1 MSQIL
6 LSQLAEDA
14 KDVTLRLRLL
24 HCWRAGSPV
33 MPEAFFAYSTLW
45 ADETGARIEGTA
57 LPLHVEYLEARLRP
71 KVVYDLT
78 SFSMTF
84 PRRSH
89 RATSN
94 NRYLQFTSTS
104 NFEEVGD
111 PGEGFPLDSFE
122 FVPLGQ
128 LSPRLLLSNCPNL
141 TRCPEVD
148 SPEFQALDLDGTPI
162 NSLPSSTIYN
172 VKQDGMVSLYGPNVT
187 HFPHFSNRLE
197 LIRLRKTAIS
207 SIEFDGDGESKS
219 DRMHLIQNAQ
229 LETLPT
235 SIWNMIS
242 VELIVQDCPLIGC
255 LPVILEPYSRSLTKL
270 RIAGCKSITEF
281 PSSICKLRFLE
292 VLVFVSTGIECLP
305 WCIGEIEQLSYLDL
319 SYNAILKSVPNVVG
333 HLVALSE
340 PDHVTTVK
348 GVARKQSITISG
360 DSDDRVTITL
370 WGSFCDLLVPA
381 SLMPSTL
388 SRPAVSCEFFS
399 YSDYCGSS
407 SCSST
412 CTSSAKF
419 LKYELIEEHVRDSF
433 RTIAELH
440 DLAHSSAPN
449 ENRYRC
455 RATVQCFDNA
465 DQWCYKAC
473 KECTRAVSAVDG
485 KFWCDRHELLISE
498 DTTFCFEL
506 VIPLGKQLS
515 FSWGILLIVSCP
527 SRLSF
532 EAVDRSICDIMER
545 AIMTPTNKQVSTIND
560 HILSI
565 VPREARTYFSLD
577 SIVPEGNASPNIQ
590 TVYPS
595 EFLNTLS
602 FNGVPEHAITLK
614 EQTPVM
620 ILRNI
625 NPALGLCNGTRI
637 FITKLCQHVL
647 KGVVIGGFSEGTLV
661 AIPMIVLDVTEH
673 RRPFT
678 LCRRQFPVR
687 TCYAMTINKSQGQTL
702 DVVGLYLPK
711 PVFSHGQLYVAV
723 SRVRSVE
730 GLHILLGSSSD
741 EC

>member
-128 LSPRLLLSNCPNL
+128 LSPRVSPFPFL
-141 TRCPEVD
+141 TD
-148 SPEFQALDLDGTPI
+148 
-162 NSLPSSTIYN
+162 
-172 VKQDGMVSLYGPNVT
+172 
-187 HFPHFSNRLE
+187 
-197 LIRLRKTAIS
+197 
-207 SIEFDGDGESKS
+207 
-219 DRMHLIQNAQ
+219 
-229 LETLPT
+229 
-235 SIWNMIS
+235 
-242 VELIVQDCPLIGC
+242 
-255 LPVILEPYSRSLTKL
+255 
-270 RIAGCKSITEF
+270 
-281 PSSICKLRFLE
+281 
-292 VLVFVSTGIECLP
+292 
-305 WCIGEIEQLSYLDL
+305 
-319 SYNAILKSVPNVVG
+319 VVG